1 MSCTGIVREWVTYLL
16 LVPWKADR
24 LIRSSYHWKDRQ
36 GDASGSTETSLGWH
50 RTNKEKK
57 NPDPSRA
64 RRLSEMHTV
73 THTGERTTWE
83 AGAATDWDP
92 ATKQMETKPQMET
105 RKTTQENWVERRTE
119 AEEMTQWVRQLA
131 VSNTWA
137 WVQAYHLC
145 KTKHITRHDYKLP

>member
-1 MSCTGIVREWVTYLL
+1 MHWHCERMSDLPSACPMEGWSIDKIQLSLKRQ
-16 LVPWKADR
+16 ARRCIR
-24 LIRSSYHWKDRQ
+24 LYWNQSWLAQNQQR
-36 GDASGSTETSLGWH
+36 
-50 RTNKEKK
+50 KK